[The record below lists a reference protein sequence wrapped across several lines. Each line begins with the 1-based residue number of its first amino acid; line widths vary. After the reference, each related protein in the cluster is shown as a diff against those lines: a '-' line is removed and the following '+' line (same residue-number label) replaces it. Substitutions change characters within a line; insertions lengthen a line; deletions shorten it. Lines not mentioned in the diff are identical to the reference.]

1 MGFAEDGGTEEA
13 LLRYPATGG
22 WDGKPC
28 ICTRECPA
36 ACDGVKCGGKDTR
49 ADDAFQESNGKAS
62 A

>member
-1 MGFAEDGGTEEA
+1 MTEEA

-49 ADDAFQESNGKAS
+49 ADDAFQESNGKA
-62 A
+62 AA